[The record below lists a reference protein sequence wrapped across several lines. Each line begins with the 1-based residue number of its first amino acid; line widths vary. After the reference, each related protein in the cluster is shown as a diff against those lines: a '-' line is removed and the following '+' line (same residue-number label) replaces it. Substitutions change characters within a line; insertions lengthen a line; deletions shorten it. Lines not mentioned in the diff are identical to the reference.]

1 MTESTVAQ
9 MAGDQV
15 LALEVEKQAIMLVG
29 WECAHNAEL
38 VAQWNR
44 ITGNDLL
51 GATQLSKKNNK
62 VAEQWAAFV
71 LDCVW
76 ERLPLEA
83 QDYYRRLALAA
94 VIEQDSPNVLP
105 PHHARRDLLS

>member
-1 MTESTVAQ
+1 MSESTAAK

-29 WECAHNAEL
+29 WECVHNAEL

-44 ITGNDLL
+44 ITGNNLL
-51 GATQLSKKNNK
+51 GAMQLSKKDNK
-62 VAEQWAAFV
+62 VAEQWATFV
-71 LDCVW
+71 VDCVW

-83 QDYYRRLALAA
+83 QDHYRRLAFAA
-94 VIEQDSPNVLP
+94 ITEQDLP
-105 PHHARRDLLS
+105 DAMPQLQK